1 MQRSEDNKSAL
12 WGRRRAQYRNSGL
25 SRRAFC
31 EKHHL
36 KRSTLDYW
44 FCRLGKQE
52 RAWGLVE
59 LNPASTAQRRPSVVL
74 SIGQDCR
81 IEIHAGFDPQLLG
94 EVARALGGL
103 R

>member
-1 MQRSEDNKSAL
+1 MQQKENKSAL
-12 WGRRRAQYRNSGL
+12 WERRRAQYKKSGL
-25 SRRAFC
+25 SRKAFC
-31 EKHHL
+31 AKHHL

-44 FCRLGKQE
+44 FCRLGRQE
-52 RAWGLVE
+52 KDCGLVE
-59 LNPASTAQRRPSVVL
+59 LNPSIAPRRASVVL

-81 IEIHAGFDPQLLG
+81 VEIHAGFNPQLLT

>member
-1 MQRSEDNKSAL
+1 MQQRENKSGL
-12 WGRRRAQYRNSGL
+12 WERRRAQYRNSGL
-25 SRRAFC
+25 SRREFC

-44 FCRLGKQE
+44 FCRLGRQE
-52 RAWGLVE
+52 KECGLIE
-59 LNPASTAQRRPSVVL
+59 LNPALMALPAPSVVL

-81 IEIHAGFDPQLLG
+81 IEIRAGFDPQLLA
-94 EVARALGGL
+94 EVVRALGGL

>member
-1 MQRSEDNKSAL
+1 MQQKENKSAL
-12 WGRRRAQYRNSGL
+12 WERRRAQYRNSGL

-44 FCRLGKQE
+44 FCRLGRQQRE
-52 RAWGLVE
+52 CGLVE
-59 LNPASTAQRRPSVVL
+59 LNPASIAPPTPSVVL
-74 SIGQDCR
+74 SLGRDCR
-81 IEIHAGFDPQLLG
+81 IEIRAGFDPQLLT

>member
-1 MQRSEDNKSAL
+1 MQQRDNKSAL
-12 WGRRRAQYRNSGL
+12 WERRRAQYRNSGL

-44 FCRLGKQE
+44 FCRLGRQE
-52 RAWGLVE
+52 KDCGLVE
-59 LNPASTAQRRPSVVL
+59 LNPSIGPRTPSVVL

-81 IEIHAGFDPQLLG
+81 IEIRAGFDPQLLG

>member
-1 MQRSEDNKSAL
+1 MQQRDNKSAL
-12 WGRRRAQYRNSGL
+12 WEHRRAQYRNSGL
-25 SRRAFC
+25 GRRAFC

-44 FCRLGKQE
+44 FCRLERQE
-52 RAWGLVE
+52 RESGLVE
-59 LNPASTAQRRPSVVL
+59 LNPASIAPPTPSVVL

-81 IEIHAGFDPQLLG
+81 IEIHAGFNPQLLA

-103 R
+103 Q

>member
-1 MQRSEDNKSAL
+1 MQQRDNKSAL
-12 WGRRRAQYRNSGL
+12 WERRRAQYRNSGL

-31 EKHHL
+31 KKYHL

-44 FCRLGKQE
+44 FCRLGRQE
-52 RAWGLVE
+52 KECGLIE
-59 LNPASTAQRRPSVVL
+59 LNPASIAPPTLSVML

-81 IEIHAGFDPQLLG
+81 IEIRTGFDPQLLA

>member
-1 MQRSEDNKSAL
+1 MQQRENKSAL
-12 WGRRRAQYRNSGL
+12 WERRRAQYRDSGL

-52 RAWGLVE
+52 KDCGLVE
-59 LNPASTAQRRPSVVL
+59 VNPALIGPRTPSVVL
-74 SIGQDCR
+74 RIGQVCR
-81 IEIHAGFDPQLLG
+81 IEIRAGFNPQLLV
-94 EVARALGGL
+94 EVVRALGGL

>member
-1 MQRSEDNKSAL
+1 MQQKENTSAL
-12 WGRRRAQYRNSGL
+12 WERRRAQYRNSGL

-31 EKHHL
+31 EKYHL

-44 FCRLGKQE
+44 FCRLGRQE
-52 RAWGLVE
+52 RDCGLVE
-59 LNPASTAQRRPSVVL
+59 LNPASIATPSVVL

-81 IEIHAGFDPQLLG
+81 IEIRAGFDPQLLA

>member
-1 MQRSEDNKSAL
+1 MQQTDNKSAL
-12 WGRRRAQYRNSGL
+12 WERRRAQYRNSGL

-31 EKHHL
+31 EKYHL

-44 FCRLGKQE
+44 FCRLGRQE
-52 RAWGLVE
+52 KECGLVE
-59 LNPASTAQRRPSVVL
+59 LNPASIGPCAPSVVL

-81 IEIHAGFDPQLLG
+81 IEIRTGFDPQLLA

>member
-1 MQRSEDNKSAL
+1 MQQKENKSAL
-12 WGRRRAQYRNSGL
+12 WERRRAQYKKSGL
-25 SRRAFC
+25 SRKAFC
-31 EKHHL
+31 AKHHL

-44 FCRLGKQE
+44 FCRLGRQE
-52 RAWGLVE
+52 KDCGLVE
-59 LNPASTAQRRPSVVL
+59 LNPSIAPRRASVVL

-81 IEIHAGFDPQLLG
+81 VEIHAGFNPQLLA

>member
-1 MQRSEDNKSAL
+1 MQQRENKSAL
-12 WGRRRAQYRNSGL
+12 WERRRAQYRNSGL

-36 KRSTLDYW
+36 KLSTLDYW
-44 FCRLGKQE
+44 FCRLGRQE
-52 RAWGLVE
+52 KERGLVE
-59 LNPASTAQRRPSVVL
+59 LNPASIAPFGPSMVL

-81 IEIHAGFDPQLLG
+81 IEIRAGFDPQLLA
-94 EVARALGGL
+94 EVVRALGGL

>member
-1 MQRSEDNKSAL
+1 MQQKDSKSAL
-12 WGRRRAQYRNSGL
+12 WERRRTQYRNSGL

-44 FCRLGKQE
+44 FCRLGRQE
-52 RAWGLVE
+52 RDCGLVE
-59 LNPASTAQRRPSVVL
+59 LNPASIAPPRPSVVL

-81 IEIHAGFDPQLLG
+81 IEIHAGFDRQLLA

>member
-1 MQRSEDNKSAL
+1 MQQRDNKSAL
-12 WGRRRAQYRNSGL
+12 WERRRAQYRNSGL

-31 EKHHL
+31 GKHHL

-44 FCRLGKQE
+44 FWRLGRQE
-52 RAWGLVE
+52 KDCGLVE
-59 LNPASTAQRRPSVVL
+59 LNPSITPRTPSVVL
-74 SIGQDCR
+74 GIGQDCR
-81 IEIHAGFDPQLLG
+81 IEIRGGFDPQLLV

>member
-1 MQRSEDNKSAL
+1 ME
-12 WGRRRAQYRNSGL
+12 RRRAQYCNSGL

-31 EKHHL
+31 DKYQL

-44 FCRLGKQE
+44 FCRLGRQE
-52 RAWGLVE
+52 KKCGLVE
-59 LNPASTAQRRPSVVL
+59 LNSASTEPRTPSVVL
-74 SIGQDCR
+74 RIGQDCR
-81 IEIHAGFDPQLLG
+81 IEIRTGFDPQLLA

>member
-1 MQRSEDNKSAL
+1 MEQRDNKSAL
-12 WGRRRAQYRNSGL
+12 WERRRAQYRNSGL

-31 EKHHL
+31 QKYHL

-44 FCRLGKQE
+44 FCRLGRQE
-52 RAWGLVE
+52 KECGLVE
-59 LNPASTAQRRPSVVL
+59 LNPASIAPPTPSVTL

-81 IEIHAGFDPQLLG
+81 IEIRRGFDPQLLA
-94 EVARALGGL
+94 EVARALGAL

>member
-1 MQRSEDNKSAL
+1 MQPKENKSAL
-12 WGRRRAQYRNSGL
+12 WERRRAQYKKSGL
-25 SRRAFC
+25 SRKAFC
-31 EKHHL
+31 AKHHL

-44 FCRLGKQE
+44 FCRLGRQE
-52 RAWGLVE
+52 KDCGLVE
-59 LNPASTAQRRPSVVL
+59 LNPSIAPRRASVVL

-81 IEIHAGFDPQLLG
+81 VEIHAGFNPQLLT

>member
-1 MQRSEDNKSAL
+1 MQQRDNKSAL
-12 WGRRRAQYRNSGL
+12 WERRRTQYRNSGL

-44 FCRLGKQE
+44 FCRLGRQE
-52 RAWGLVE
+52 KDCGLVE
-59 LNPASTAQRRPSVVL
+59 LNPSIAPRTPSVVL

-81 IEIHAGFDPQLLG
+81 IEIRAGFDPQLLG

>member
-1 MQRSEDNKSAL
+1 MQQRENKSAL
-12 WGRRRAQYRNSGL
+12 WERRRAQYRNSGP

-31 EKHHL
+31 EKQHL

-44 FCRLGKQE
+44 FCRLGKQG
-52 RAWGLVE
+52 RDCGLVE
-59 LNPASTAQRRPSVVL
+59 LNPATIAPRTPSVVL

-81 IEIHAGFDPQLLG
+81 IEIHVGFNPQLLAA
-94 EVARALGGL
+94 VARALGGL